1 MIGAIGDTSV
11 AFIEGESMAEE
22 ESKDGS
28 MY

>member
-1 MIGAIGDTSV
+1 MVGAIGDTSV
-11 AFIEGESMAEE
+11 AFLEGESIAEE